1 MLFLAG
7 LLIGVFIGYI
17 GLALF
22 AASAREDECD
32 DCQAHTIKLLQPLLR
47 SKEFIA

>member
-22 AASAREDECD
+22 AASAREAECA
-32 DCQAHTIKLLQPLLR
+32 DCQAHTIKLLQPILR